1 MFNDANKQKQ
11 RVTEELAK
19 PTSSS
24 NRQSYDRN
32 NPTDIH
38 TRPIDFL
45 TEQEVTKL
53 ISGTKGSGTLS
64 VMLCHFH
71 AQATRSR
78 APPVPNNLALL
89 PVDHR
94 RRRGQQAPSSP
105 DWVSGNHSMGT
116 GMVRKVPE

>member
-1 MFNDANKQKQ
+1 MPNKQKQ

-53 ISGTKGSGTLS
+53 TSGTKGSRNAERDAVSLS
-64 VMLCHFH
+64 
-71 AQATRSR
+71 RSCD
-78 APPVPNNLALL
+78 P
-89 PVDHR
+89 
-94 RRRGQQAPSSP
+94 QPSP
-105 DWVSGNHSMGT
+105 T
-116 GMVRKVPE
+116 CTQ